1 MKRLCCRRPCASR
14 GWSWVIS
21 FPPHL
26 QVLPSRLLSDAIPRE
41 PLEPITSHPACEGVP
56 MSCDWISQLRE
67 SVASESTETGQSSTL
82 LRSHT
87 RPFLRTRLNRLTS
100 AGGGIRLYWL
110 VSGRP
115 KGSRLIEKPAQC
127 KCSCCGVLRSFIF
140 VGHRKE
146 FGKDFVITFTESISY
161 RLKQLGSHQW
171 VVKFGLSL
179 DIVKKR
185 RGSESVSV

>member
-115 KGSRLIEKPAQC
+115 KGISPANREARSMQMFMLWCFAEFYFRRSQEGIWEGFRDYIYRIHFLSTQAIGKP
-127 KCSCCGVLRSFIF
+127 SMSG
-140 VGHRKE
+140 
-146 FGKDFVITFTESISY
+146 
-161 RLKQLGSHQW
+161 
-171 VVKFGLSL
+171 
-179 DIVKKR
+179 
-185 RGSESVSV
+185 